1 MRSFKLLALSG
12 GVGGAKLVYGLSQI
26 LNTKQLQVIANT
38 ADDFE
43 HLGLFICPDL
53 DSVMYAMAGLNNEE
67 LGWGVKG
74 ETWQFMSAIKRLQAE
89 AWFNLGDQDLA
100 THILRTE
107 MLNQGQSLS
116 DVTASLF
123 QRLGVQHSILPMCD
137 EKVST
142 MVATADGELSFQHYF
157 VKEQCQISVTGFR
170 FDGIEQASLGAKQK
184 QAIENVD
191 AVLICPSN
199 PFVSVAPIL
208 AVPDLKT
215 AIVNKQKPIAVVS
228 PIIAGQA
235 VKGPA
240 AKMMQELNMPVNAFA
255 VAKYYQGFASHFV
268 LDQQDAHLKD
278 EIEQLGMQVLV
289 CQTLM
294 QNAED
299 KIALAQ
305 QICDWLYEQE

>member
-1 MRSFKLLALSG
+1 MKNFKLLALSG
-12 GVGGAKLVYGLSQI
+12 GVGGAKLAYGLSQV
-26 LNTKQLQVIANT
+26 LSTNQLQVIANT

-43 HLGLFICPDL
+43 HLGLSISPDL
-53 DSVMYAMAGLNNEE
+53 DSLMYAMAGLNNED

-74 ETWQFMSAIKRLQAE
+74 ETWQFMSAIKRLQGE

-107 MLNQGQSLS
+107 MLKQGQSLS
-116 DVTASLF
+116 DVTTELF
-123 QRLGVQHSILPMCD
+123 QRLGVQHSVLPMCD

-157 VKEQCQISVTGFR
+157 VKEQCQINVTGFR
-170 FDGIEQASLGAKQK
+170 FAGVEQAALGAKQK
-184 QAIENVD
+184 QAIASAD
-191 AVLICPSN
+191 AVLVCPSN

-208 AVPDLKT
+208 AVPDLKS
-215 AIVNKQKPIAVVS
+215 AIVKKQKPIAVVS

-240 AKMMQELNMPVNAFA
+240 AKMMQELNMPVNALA

-268 LDQQDAHLKD
+268 LDQQDAHLKV

-294 QNAED
+294 KNGED

-305 QICDWLYEQE
+305 QVCDWLYEQ

>member
-1 MRSFKLLALSG
+1 MKNFKLLALSG
-12 GVGGAKLVYGLSQI
+12 GVGGAKLVCGLSQV
-26 LNTKQLQVIANT
+26 LNNKQLQVIANT

-43 HLGLFICPDL
+43 HLGLSISPDL

-74 ETWQFMSAIKRLQAE
+74 ETWQFMSAIKRMQGE

-107 MLNQGQSLS
+107 MLKQGRSLS
-116 DVTASLF
+116 DVTANLF
-123 QRLGVQHSILPMCD
+123 RRLDIQHSVLPMCD

-142 MVATADGELSFQHYF
+142 RVATADGELSFQHYF
-157 VKEQCQISVTGFR
+157 VKEQCKISVTGFR
-170 FDGIEQASLGAKQK
+170 FAGVEQATLGDKQK
-184 QAIENVD
+184 QAIESAD

-208 AVPDLKT
+208 AVPGLKA
-215 AIVNKQKPIAVVS
+215 AIIKKQKPLAVVS

-240 AKMMQELNMPVNAFA
+240 AKMMQELKMPVSALA
-255 VAKYYQGFASHFV
+255 VAKYYQDFASHFV
-268 LDQQDAHLKD
+268 LDQQDAHLKTD
-278 EIEQLGMQVLV
+278 IEQLGMQVLV

-294 QNAED
+294 QSAGD

-305 QICDWLYEQE
+305 QVCDWLYEQ